1 MIRAGSELRIL
12 MSNVVHQDAKMCSMR
27 TTVTLDDDV
36 EAAVNRIM
44 RERSLRLSQ
53 AINELIRAGLS
64 ARQNRRS
71 FRQRSRRIG
80 LRIDVTNVADA
91 LEVMEGPARR

>member
-1 MIRAGSELRIL
+1 MTFLA
-12 MSNVVHQDAKMCSMR
+12 HHDARMRGMR

-36 EAAVNRIM
+36 EAAVTRVM
-44 RERSLRLSQ
+44 RERSLRFSQ

-64 ARQNRRS
+64 TRQNKRP
-71 FRQRSRRIG
+71 FRQRSSRIG

-91 LEVMEGPARR
+91 LELLEGPAHR